1 MLNPH
6 QKPLPKPKDLT
17 QERLDRLERTVD
29 FLRRHL
35 LSTLELTYALAA
47 ELAETKG
54 REQSKDPI
62 CTKLL
67 AEFNTLSTLKTTQR
81 DFNQRR

>member
-1 MLNPH
+1 MNNP
-6 QKPLPKPKDLT
+6 QKPPTNHKDPT
-17 QERLDRLERTVD
+17 QERLDKLERTVD
-29 FLRRHL
+29 FLRWHL

-54 REQSKDPI
+54 RKQSVDPT
-62 CTKLL
+62 CAKLL
-67 AEFNTLSTLKTTQR
+67 AEFNTVSTLKITHR